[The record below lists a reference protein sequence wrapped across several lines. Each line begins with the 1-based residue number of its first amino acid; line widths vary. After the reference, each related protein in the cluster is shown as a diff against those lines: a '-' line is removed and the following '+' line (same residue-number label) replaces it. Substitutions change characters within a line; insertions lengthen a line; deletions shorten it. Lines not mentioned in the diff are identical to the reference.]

1 MAFQL
6 YVWLL
11 KYLVYKHT
19 RESCDWN
26 TTIININ
33 IHLEKGFWL
42 KSRSTKRHKLL
53 NAKEYK
59 LPYNRQ
65 CIENF

>member
-1 MAFQL
+1 MGISWNKIPHWCETLDVLLTGAWKCQMAFQL

-26 TTIININ
+26 TAIININ
-33 IHLEKGFWL
+33 IHLEKRGL
-42 KSRSTKRHKLL
+42 
-53 NAKEYK
+53 A
-59 LPYNRQ
+59 
-65 CIENF
+65 